1 MTPVQQAPSRGIIF
15 LVLAVAFWGS
25 SASLAKYLFITRYD
39 PLIISQTRSSLS
51 FFLLA
56 AYFGVMNRS
65 VFRLRA
71 ADIYKFVLIG
81 VIGVAC
87 TNYTYY
93 FTVKESTVAT
103 AILIQNLAPVVV
115 MVYAVTISKEE
126 ELNGIRV
133 ISLVLAVAGCYLAVS
148 GGSLADIR
156 LSGWSVLTGP
166 ASMLCY
172 AFMLIASKHVLRS
185 YSVWTMLVT
194 AFGFATI
201 FWLVVNPPWAIA
213 GKGYGAEDWFVF
225 LLFAVVSILI
235 PYIFFTKGLNLL
247 EATTA
252 GIVTTLEPVI
262 AIIVAYMA
270 LGEAL
275 NLVQMVGALAV
286 VSAVVLLQLR
296 REQLRRLVRRIA
308 RAE

>member
-1 MTPVQQAPSRGIIF
+1 MMPVQQAPSRGIVF

-51 FFLLA
+51 FLLLA
-56 AYFGVMNRS
+56 AYFGISDRS
-65 VFRLRA
+65 VFLFRP
-71 ADIYKFVLIG
+71 ADFFKFVLIG

-87 TNYTYY
+87 TNFTYY
-93 FTVKESTVAT
+93 FTVNESTVAT

-115 MVYAVTISKEE
+115 MIYAVAISKEE

-148 GGSLADIR
+148 GGTLADIR
-156 LSGWSVLTGP
+156 LSGWAIVTGP
-166 ASMLCY
+166 ASMLSY
-172 AFMLIASKHVLRS
+172 AFMLIASKHVLRR
-185 YSVWTMLVT
+185 YSVWTMLVN
-194 AFGFATI
+194 ALGFATI

-213 GKGYGAEDWFVF
+213 AKGYGPEDWAVF

-235 PYIFFTKGLNLL
+235 PYIFFTKGLKLL

-252 GIVTTLEPVI
+252 GIVTTLEPII
-262 AIIVAYMA
+262 AIIVAYVA

-275 NLVQMVGALAV
+275 DVIQMVGALAV
-286 VSAVVLLQLR
+286 VSAVLLLQLR
-296 REQLRRLVRRIA
+296 RDQLRRLMRREA

>member
-1 MTPVQQAPSRGIIF
+1 MMSVHESSFRGILS

-25 SASLAKYLFITRYD
+25 SASLAKYLFTTRYD

-51 FFLLA
+51 FLLLA
-56 AYFGVMNRS
+56 VYFGISDRS
-65 VFRLRA
+65 VFRLQPG
-71 ADIYKFVLIG
+71 DLYKMALIG

-87 TNYTYY
+87 TNFTYY

-103 AILIQNLAPVVV
+103 AILIQNLAPVFV
-115 MVYAVTISKEE
+115 MIYAVAISKEE

-133 ISLVLAVAGCYLAVS
+133 MSLVLAVAGCYVAVS

-156 LSGWSVLTGP
+156 LSGWALLTGP
-166 ASMLCY
+166 ASMLSY
-172 AFMLIASKHVLRS
+172 SFMLLASKHVLRK
-185 YSVWTMLVT
+185 YSVWTMLVN
-194 AFGFATI
+194 ALGFATL

-213 GKGYGAEDWFVF
+213 AKGYGVEDWAVF

-235 PYIFFTKGLNLL
+235 PYIFFTKGLKLL

-252 GIVTTLEPVI
+252 GIVTTLEPII
-262 AIIVAYMA
+262 AIIVAYLA

-275 NLVQMVGALAV
+275 SLIQMLGALAV

-296 REQLRRLVRRIA
+296 RDHLKRLMRRQVH
-308 RAE
+308 AE

>member
-1 MTPVQQAPSRGIIF
+1 MSVHESSFRGILS

-25 SASLAKYLFITRYD
+25 SASLAKYLFTTRYD

-51 FFLLA
+51 FLLLA
-56 AYFGVMNRS
+56 VYFGISDRS
-65 VFRLRA
+65 VFRLQPG
-71 ADIYKFVLIG
+71 DLYKMALIG

-87 TNYTYY
+87 TNFTYY

-103 AILIQNLAPVVV
+103 AILIQNLAPVFV
-115 MVYAVTISKEE
+115 MIYAVAISKEE

-133 ISLVLAVAGCYLAVS
+133 MSLVLAVAGCYVAVS

-156 LSGWSVLTGP
+156 LSGWALLTGP
-166 ASMLCY
+166 ASMLSY
-172 AFMLIASKHVLRS
+172 SFMLLASKHVLRK
-185 YSVWTMLVT
+185 YSVWTMLVN
-194 AFGFATI
+194 ALGFATL

-213 GKGYGAEDWFVF
+213 AKGYGVEDWAVF

-235 PYIFFTKGLNLL
+235 PYIFFTKGLKLL

-252 GIVTTLEPVI
+252 GIVTTLEPII
-262 AIIVAYMA
+262 AIIVAYLA

-275 NLVQMVGALAV
+275 SLIQMLGALAV

-296 REQLRRLVRRIA
+296 RDHLKRLMRRQVH
-308 RAE
+308 AE